1 MIHKYV
7 RLFGIPAILLAPSAF
22 AQTKIMLDDADSGR
36 VFEGIGAIS
45 QGGTSRNM
53 VDYPAKLKSEILDYM
68 FKPKFGANL
77 QHFKVEIGGGENG
90 TCGSEPTHA
99 LTREELSNPVP
110 RGFEFWLMAEARK
123 RNPKVMLDCLPWSY
137 PYWVSSPFSQD
148 SADWYVAFLDVAQKH
163 YGLKMD
169 WVAAAWNEH
178 GTDLN
183 WIAKT
188 LRPTLDAHGY
198 ADVKLQAPDEDNKSW
213 LIFDE
218 MEKNP
223 SANKV
228 LQAVGYHYPSGW
240 GPQLEL
246 EAKHATDKAIASGMP
261 LWSSEEFTYSG
272 KTWEKSMLLAQCYN
286 KNYIRSR
293 ITKTE
298 VWCMLSGIYPGIG
311 YSGVGLM
318 EAQTPWSG
326 FYEVWPATWLTAH
339 TTQFADPGWH
349 YMDKACAKIDP
360 ATWGGSYVTLRDP
373 KTGDWSMIVCADKPV
388 TLDVKV
394 AGKLAKGDV
403 HVWKSN
409 EKIQFVEE
417 KPLHLANSA
426 FTVSLEGN
434 SVYTLST
441 TTGQKKGAHPA
452 PPPSADFP
460 LPYKDDF
467 ESYAAGM
474 IPKYLCDQKG
484 SFETTNRSDEKGICL
499 KQIVPKE
506 GIPWGGRAGFPN
518 TVFGDKLWT
527 DYTIQADVLIAAG
540 KAGIGG
546 RYTYGQFLGWDFAL
560 TADGSWSVQVP
571 FVADGQESVKPLGNG
586 KIDGFTPGKWHHLAV
601 SLKGEDMLVTVDG
614 KEVTRVKYE
623 GYAKRK
629 NGLAY
634 LLSSYDP
641 NCFDNLSVT
650 P

>member
-1 MIHKYV
+1 MSHKYV
-7 RLFGIPAILLAPSAF
+7 RLCVVAAILSAPQAF
-22 AQTKIMLDDADSGR
+22 GQTKIVLDDADSGR

-99 LTREELSNPVP
+99 LTREELAKPVP

-123 RNPKVMLDCLPWSY
+123 RNPQVMLDCLPWSY

-148 SADWYVAFLDVAQKH
+148 SADWYVAFLDVAKNN

-198 ADVKLQAPDEDNKSW
+198 AAVKLQAPDEDNKSW

-223 SANKV
+223 VANKV
-228 LQAVGYHYPSGW
+228 LQAVGY
-240 GPQLEL
+240 
-246 EAKHATDKAIASGMP
+246 
-261 LWSSEEFTYSG
+261 G
-272 KTWEKSMLLAQCYN
+272 K
-286 KNYIRSR
+286 
-293 ITKTE
+293 
-298 VWCMLSGIYPGIG
+298 
-311 YSGVGLM
+311 
-318 EAQTPWSG
+318 
-326 FYEVWPATWLTAH
+326 
-339 TTQFADPGWH
+339 
-349 YMDKACAKIDP
+349 
-360 ATWGGSYVTLRDP
+360 
-373 KTGDWSMIVCADKPV
+373 
-388 TLDVKV
+388 
-394 AGKLAKGDV
+394 
-403 HVWKSN
+403 
-409 EKIQFVEE
+409 
-417 KPLHLANSA
+417 
-426 FTVSLEGN
+426 
-434 SVYTLST
+434 
-441 TTGQKKGAHPA
+441 
-452 PPPSADFP
+452 
-460 LPYKDDF
+460 
-467 ESYAAGM
+467 
-474 IPKYLCDQKG
+474 
-484 SFETTNRSDEKGICL
+484 
-499 KQIVPKE
+499 
-506 GIPWGGRAGFPN
+506 
-518 TVFGDKLWT
+518 
-527 DYTIQADVLIAAG
+527 
-540 KAGIGG
+540 
-546 RYTYGQFLGWDFAL
+546 FLGWDFAL
-560 TADGSWSVQVP
+560 TEDGTWSVQVP

-623 GYAKRK
+623 GYAGRK